1 MKFKIIN
8 YMLRTVVLCLLC
20 SKMVIATKDHSSQY
34 YTAYACDGKM
44 LKIEC
49 KEGYVINLIRA
60 NYGRYSITVCNDH
73 GSTEWSVNCMSHKS
87 FSILSARCSQK
98 RNCSIQASTNLF
110 NDPCPGTVKYLEAHY
125 ACVSATLSSSTSRP
139 TPPWLATS
147 APSVWLPTKSI
158 TIHPDIVAP
167 ATPSVSTSTVI
178 SSTKII
184 PKERESE
191 ENDWSANTN
200 PPIIEVSSEPEIIV
214 PRTTSTEMQTSSS
227 ESPMI
232 METEKVPLCKPVI
245 VRNLSWNWT
254 QGGDVSVLPCP
265 NGAAGFAKWR
275 CHTINANE
283 AKRTP
288 DTPDLSECRSVW
300 LSSLENRISEGDSL
314 TKVASDLSQVTE
326 SKTLFGGDML
336 LTAKIIRDMSQKMSK
351 DIPTFPDRRQRE
363 AIVYDLL
370 QNIARVGSNLLDISQ
385 QQSWRDLPANEQ
397 MRVATSLLVGL
408 EENSFLL
415 ADTMNRE
422 KVISHCTKNMLLSIQ
437 VLEARNVGNEVFP
450 TYSVVENCSLRINNW
465 LQLPRSSLLRNSE
478 GNLVRLVYVAF
489 DTLEH
494 ILKAPS
500 NNKEQKR
507 INSKVLSASLG
518 KGRHIQL
525 NEPVVLCLQH
535 LQTENVSNPTCVFW
549 DYTQSNW
556 SEEGCTMISTNETH
570 TICKCSHLTNF
581 AIMVD
586 VKPSYAMGHAIPL
599 PLMILLICAVLVL
612 SVIAIV
618 LAVMCVRNHNARRDY
633 GSTFVPENE
642 WFLKCFG
649 CCQSSSE
656 SEKTLNCKEPRPALY
671 GNPTMMES
679 MTSVDNEARRIEHI
693 ENTLQHRNRIL
704 SNTLGTNSLRSHH
717 TYGEHR
723 TRKLSNTL
731 GTNSPRTHTY
741 TDHRNRKL
749 SNTLG
754 SNSPRSHTYSEIAAG
769 SSRGDP
775 VYEEIEREREH
786 CSQISD
792 ISDDD
797 AKRNSDMSRQS
808 SKSYGDHRP
817 LIPYNPVTDRNFH
830 AALDAAYR
838 QQLKEHSARTVSV
851 LDGQTVICHL
861 QQML

>member
-1 MKFKIIN
+1 
-8 YMLRTVVLCLLC
+8 MLRTVVLCLLC
-20 SKMVIATKDHSSQY
+20 SKMVITTKDHSPQY

-87 FSILSARCSQK
+87 FSILSSRCSQK

-125 ACVSATLSSSTSRP
+125 ACVSATFTPSTSRP
-139 TPPWLATS
+139 APPWMATS
-147 APSVWLPTKSI
+147 APSWSTTKSI
-158 TIHPDIVAP
+158 SIHPEIVPP
-167 ATPSVSTSTVI
+167 ATPSVSTSSVV
-178 SSTKII
+178 SSTKIT

-191 ENDWSANTN
+191 DNEWNNVNTN
-200 PPIIEVSSEPEIIV
+200 PPIMEFSSEPEVIV
-214 PRTTSTEMQTSSS
+214 PRITSTEMQLSSS

-232 METEKVPLCKPVI
+232 METEKVPLCKPI
-245 VRNLSWNWT
+245 TIRNLSWNWT

-275 CHTINANE
+275 CHKINANE

-314 TKVASDLSQVTE
+314 PKVAGDLSQVTE
-326 SKTLFGGDML
+326 SKTLFGGDMI
-336 LTAKIIRDMSQKMSK
+336 LTAKIIRDMAQKMSK
-351 DIPTFPDRRQRE
+351 DVPTFPDRRQRE
-363 AIVYDLL
+363 AVVYDLL
-370 QNIARVGSNLLDISQ
+370 QNIARVGSNLLDISH
-385 QQSWRDLPANEQ
+385 QQSWKDLPAIEQ
-397 MRVATSLLVGL
+397 MRIATNLLVGL

-415 ADTMNRE
+415 ADTTNRE
-422 KVISHCTKNMLLSIQ
+422 KIVNHCTKNMLLSIQ
-437 VLEARNVGNEVFP
+437 VLEAESVDNEVFP
-450 TYSVVENCSLRINNW
+450 AYPVVENCSLRINNW
-465 LQLPRSSLLRNSE
+465 LQLPKSSLLQNSE

-500 NNKEQKR
+500 NSKEQKK

-525 NEPVVLCLQH
+525 NEPVILCLQH
-535 LQTENVSNPTCVFW
+535 LTTENVSNPTCVFW

-556 SEEGCTMISTNETH
+556 SEEGCTLIATNETH
-570 TICKCSHLTNF
+570 TMCRCTHLTNF

-586 VKPSYAMGHAIPL
+586 VKPSHAMGHVIPL
-599 PLMILLICAVLVL
+599 SLMVFLICVVLIL
-612 SVIAIV
+612 SIIAIV
-618 LAVMCVRNHNARRDY
+618 LGVMCVRNHNARRDY

-679 MTSVDNEARRIEHI
+679 MTSVENAARRIEHL

-704 SNTLGTNSLRSHH
+704 ANTLGTNSLRSHH
-717 TYGEHR
+717 LHHHHTYGEHR
-723 TRKLSNTL
+723 ARKLSNTL
-731 GTNSPRTHTY
+731 STNIPRNHTY
-741 TDHRNRKL
+741 TEHRNRKL

-769 SSRGDP
+769 SSRSDP

-851 LDGQTVICHL
+851 LDGQTVVCHL